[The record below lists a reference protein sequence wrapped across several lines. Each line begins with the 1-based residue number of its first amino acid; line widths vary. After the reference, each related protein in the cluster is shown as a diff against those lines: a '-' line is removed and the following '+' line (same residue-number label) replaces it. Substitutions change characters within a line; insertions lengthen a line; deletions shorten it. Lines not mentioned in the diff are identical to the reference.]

1 MTELSVIIL
10 CYRSEESII
19 EFARKTKTLLENIT
33 NSFEIVL
40 VGNYF
45 ENSDD
50 KTKKYIEILE
60 NEDKVFRG
68 ICKPKNG
75 MMGWDMKE
83 GLKIAKGNYLCVIDG
98 DGQFPIDSISQC
110 YSKIKEEKIGLVK
123 THRETRKDGLYRK
136 TISAIYNSFFK
147 TLFPQVNSN
156 DVNSKPKI
164 MTRDFY
170 ESIDLKSDDWFIDA
184 EIMINVGKSNTPF
197 YEIPVTFD
205 KLDNRKSFVKPQAII
220 EFMINLV
227 KYRLNY

>member
-19 EFARKTKTLLENIT
+19 EFARKTKTLLENLT

-40 VGNYF
+40 VGNYI

-83 GLKIAKGNYLCVIDG
+83 GLKK
-98 DGQFPIDSISQC
+98 
-110 YSKIKEEKIGLVK
+110 VK
-123 THRETRKDGLYRK
+123 
-136 TISAIYNSFFK
+136 F
-147 TLFPQVNSN
+147 
-156 DVNSKPKI
+156 
-164 MTRDFY
+164 
-170 ESIDLKSDDWFIDA
+170 
-184 EIMINVGKSNTPF
+184 
-197 YEIPVTFD
+197 
-205 KLDNRKSFVKPQAII
+205 
-220 EFMINLV
+220 
-227 KYRLNY
+227 